1 MKKFKIGFAGF
12 RHGHIFGL
20 YNLAKNNDEVEI
32 VAAWEENEDAKKQA
46 EASGV
51 IFNCNSFEDLINN
64 PEIDIIAIGDYYG
77 RRGELAIKSLKSGKH
92 IIADKPLCTSLNE
105 LEEIKRLSIENNLK
119 VGLMLDLRYHKNF
132 VTASRLLSEGHIGEI
147 NNICFE
153 GQHKLSYGERP
164 MWYFE
169 EGKHGG
175 TINDIAIHG
184 IDIVKYYCGLDIEK
198 INAARCWNKFAD
210 KQPKFKES
218 AQFMLTLTGGAGLI
232 ADVSYAQPS
241 NIKFPFPYYWGFKIW
256 GTKGVLAFTV
266 SSPYVEL
273 YKNGENELLT
283 FEGEATSRNCL
294 VDLLKDIK
302 GEASYTEG
310 ILSSVCDTLTIQAFA
325 DNN

>member
-20 YNLAKNNDEVEI
+20 YELAKKSENIEI

-46 EASGV
+46 ESNGV
-51 IFNCNSFEDLINN
+51 FFNCNRFEDLINN

-77 RRGELAIKSLKSGKH
+77 RRGQLAIKSLENGKH
-92 IIADKPLCTSLNE
+92 IIADKPLCTSLQE
-105 LEEIKRLSIENNLK
+105 LDEIERISKEKNLK

-132 VTASRLLSEGHIGEI
+132 VTAARLLNEGHIGEI

-153 GQHKLSYGERP
+153 GQHKLSYGQRP

-169 EGKHGG
+169 DGKHGG

-184 IDIVKYYCGLDIEK
+184 IDIVKYYCGLDVAK

-210 KQPKFKES
+210 KEPNFKES
-218 AQFMLTLTGGAGLI
+218 AQFMLTLSNGAGLI

-241 NIKFPFPYYWGFKIW
+241 DISFPFPYYWGFKIW
-256 GTKGVLAFTV
+256 GSNGVIAFTV
-266 SSPYVEL
+266 GSQYVEL
-273 YKNGENELLT
+273 YKNGEKEPLL
-283 FEGEATSRNCL
+283 FEGTVSDRNCL
-294 VDLLKDIK
+294 SDLLDDINAK
-302 GEASYTEG
+302 INYTDG
-310 ILSSVCDTLTIQAFA
+310 IISSTRDTLSIQATA
-325 DNN
+325 DAD